1 MFSEFR
7 VCCYTAPPTT
17 DHIFLAMWSAG
28 SFLSLKSQL
37 ITYLPKYIII
47 NRVAGFSL
55 CWNTEGSMS
64 GKDDS
69 ILEGDLLVDRYVFG
83 FYLVFIVVFKNL
95 RTTWPLCLSDECLH
109 QNRYHIGFLSL
120 FFYFFLYTLLD
131 FALKNKSLCR
141 KWTTGS
147 QKATFLIRYR
157 PDSLTK
163 FFVMILIY
171 LRQWIYTNI

>member
-7 VCCYTAPPTT
+7 VCCCTAPPTT

-28 SFLSLKSQL
+28 SYLSLKSQL

-163 FFVMILIY
+163 FFVMILI
-171 LRQWIYTNI
+171 